1 MKFHLNEKVAFLREK
16 GYAVI
21 KSISNNTITVLDDD
35 GFERRV
41 QDTELVKI
49 IVDDFQVEVNLFQ
62 FSEKD
67 QSKKHGEPKV
77 LKSKNKHSVKV
88 DLWEIDLHIDK
99 LPDEILNTPSLHYIE
114 LQMKAL
120 RHFLEKVKTNRINH
134 FTIIH
139 GVGDGI
145 LKSEVLNYLS
155 KFEHFKISTAD
166 HLKYGNGATKVNVD
180 NSYFSPY

>member
-16 GYAVI
+16 GYAVV
-21 KSISNNTITVLDDD
+21 KSISNTKITVLDDD
-35 GFERRV
+35 GFERQV
-41 QDTELVKI
+41 QASELVKI
-49 IVDDFQVEVNLFQ
+49 IADDFRFEENIFQ
-62 FSEKD
+62 LSEKD
-67 QSKKHGEPKV
+67 QSKTQKEPKV
-77 LKSKNKHSVKV
+77 LKSKKRHAVKI
-88 DLWEIDLHIDK
+88 DLWEIDLHVEK
-99 LPDEILNTPSLHYIE
+99 LPDEILSTPSLHYIE

-155 KFEHFKISTAD
+155 KFEHFKIGIAD
-166 HLKYGNGATKVNVD
+166 HSKYGNGATKVNVD